1 MLRCMKKNRQP
12 PKPLVEFGCKTRH
25 CVCVC
30 VCVCVLPGR
39 FQRFSDVCGSLPVC
53 AQELRLNQ
61 LVVFKGQQLRYEK
74 LRRGTFIFG
83 KLGPDDNSADSFL
96 FKLRAYVNCDYS
108 TQNPQ
113 TLATIQNSPRCFQL
127 PKKSCRATVY
137 FLVQRAPW
145 CREEVRK
152 EGV

>member
-1 MLRCMKKNRQP
+1 MLRCMKKTDKHQNP
-12 PKPLVEFGCKTRH
+12 SLNLDAKLDV
-25 CVCVC
+25 
-30 VCVCVLPGR
+30 VCVLPGR

-74 LRRGTFIFG
+74 LRRGTCIFG
-83 KLGPDDNSADSFL
+83 KLGPDDNSAGDSFL

>member
-1 MLRCMKKNRQP
+1 MYEKNGQT
-12 PKPLVEFGCKTRH
+12 PKPLVEFGCKTRQ
-25 CVCVC
+25 C
-30 VCVCVLPGR
+30 CVLPGR

-74 LRRGTFIFG
+74 LRRGTCIFG
-83 KLGPDDNSADSFL
+83 KLGPDDSADSFL